1 MESKRDLAIN
11 QVPITTKHLSLN
23 YGINLKL
30 LAVTQCKEEAAYKPE
45 LVDLRFND
53 WHARR
58 VTTVNDDFEL
68 IELSKRAREF
78 LLLEVHEGQK
88 NLVASVAQSFADAL
102 FPPADYEY
110 GPPLPWIRGVLR
122 NSEPAAFIMCAD
134 PTEQQKDPWLWRLL
148 VDQSHQRCGIGKFA
162 VKSVLARY
170 REMGCSRVLV
180 CWAPTEGNAGDF
192 YKKIGFVE
200 TGKKMGEEIVAEF
213 KL

>member
-1 MESKRDLAIN
+1 M
-11 QVPITTKHLSLN
+11 
-23 YGINLKL
+23 
-30 LAVTQCKEEAAYKPE
+30 
-45 LVDLRFND
+45 RFND
-53 WHARR
+53 WHAWR
-58 VTTVNDDFEL
+58 VPTSNNEFEL
-68 IELSKRAREF
+68 IELNERAREF
-78 LLLEVHEGQK
+78 LLLEGHEGQK

-148 VDQSHQRCGIGKFA
+148 VDKSHQRCGIGKFA

-170 REMGCSRVLV
+170 REMGCARVLV

-200 TGKKMGEEIVAEF
+200 TGEKMGDEIVAEF